1 MKCALGIVPTKP
13 DARHIEVKGP
23 AKGTTSITVTRNEIL
38 FAVNQGA
45 RSVLAVVFVGL
56 DDSIEGPFHLANPFQ
71 REPDWGVAV
80 ANYDLGR
87 SLQQVRAADKN
98 Q

>member
-1 MKCALGIVPTKP
+1 MTCAIDSCLTW
-13 DARHIEVKGP
+13 RRSTGP
-23 AKGTTSITVTRNEIL
+23 AR
-38 FAVNQGA
+38 
-45 RSVLAVVFVGL
+45 VLAVVFVGL
-56 DDSIEGPFHLANPFQ
+56 DDSIEGPFYLANPFQ